1 MKGKDIFLGLSYIDG
16 KYVEEA
22 EFGAFTPEKGERAK
36 PRKPKRLRRPLL
48 IAAIVAL
55 TALLAGCAVAYALH
69 LRDLKL
75 GTREFQVD
83 IWNEEEQ
90 VSKTETVTQNVFS
103 LSGINGSPSYQAAK
117 EWFDFTQSYDPDQK
131 ILGSVWGN
139 LPEYPGYEG
148 YNLYSQEMVD
158 KVDEIVAKYH
168 LKLDGPA
175 LASSSPRATYR
186 YLGIENVL
194 NPGTT
199 AQAREP
205 DLGWY
210 TEAGHFYT
218 SFDLQLGEET
228 GWEPRVPCVYEIR
241 PKDCFFTQTL
251 DIDDSVDWKEW
262 NYKTAAGDQVLIL
275 RAEDYWGGWIL
286 CDRSDAMVAVRADT
300 TRVVGTDEG
309 GYARSINT
317 PMTERQI
324 EQLADA
330 INFGLVPKPGDP
342 ALLDET
348 ADVDTSAWTQTS
360 NGVTV
365 KLKKAETD
373 GLTVRLHLSIT
384 ASEGVEL
391 PQEILPGQAKYLSFG
406 LADFGSS
413 FGPTEERKL
422 FLGGGSGYVVN
433 DGDGK
438 GNTADY
444 ILSDCT
450 IYEDGE
456 SFRPGD
462 VWNFS
467 ADGLKVIQWN
477 EKLAQFDYLWEQEGN
492 WSFDIPFERCD
503 SDCRELQFVSEPLT
517 TSACTGWA
525 ADGSGDDVIGDVTVT
540 SLRLRR
546 YTINL
551 TTEGIVE
558 NGRVRHPSCDFYSP
572 QNGQY
577 SYIVMKDGSRQKL
590 QLSNQQIELA
600 EPVDLDQVDHIL
612 LMDGAKLYP
621 VELP

>member
-1 MKGKDIFLGLSYIDG
+1 MKGRDIFLGLSYIDG

-22 EFGAFTPEKGERAK
+22 EFGVFTPEKGERAK
-36 PRKPKRLRRPLL
+36 PRKAKRLRRPLL

-55 TALLAGCAVAYALH
+55 TALLAGCAVAYVLH

-90 VSKTETVTQNVFS
+90 VSKTETVTQTALS
-103 LSGINGSPSYQAAK
+103 LNGITGSPSYQAAK

-158 KVDEIVAKYH
+158 KVDEIVEKYH
-168 LKLDGPA
+168 LKLDGSA

-186 YLGIENVL
+186 YLGIESML

-205 DLGWY
+205 NLGWY

-275 RAEDYWGGWIL
+275 RAEDYWAGWIL
-286 CDRSDAMVAVRADT
+286 CDRSDAMVALRADT
-300 TRVVGTDEG
+300 TRMVGTDEG
-309 GYARSINT
+309 GYSHFIKT

-330 INFGLVPKPGDP
+330 INFSLVPKPGDP

-348 ADVDTSAWTQTS
+348 ANVDTSVWTQTS

-373 GLTVRLHLSIT
+373 GLTVRLHMSIT
-384 ASEGVEL
+384 APEGVEL
-391 PQEILPGQAKYLSFG
+391 PQEVVPGQVPILS
-406 LADFGSS
+406 LGSANLGGCL
-413 FGPTEERKL
+413 GPTEERD
-422 FLGGGSGYVVN
+422 FSVGGGSGYSVN

-438 GNTADY
+438 ENTADY
-444 ILSDCT
+444 LLSDCT
-450 IYEDGE
+450 EYMDGD

-467 ADGLKVIQWN
+467 ANAVMVTQWN
-477 EKLAQFDYLWEQEGN
+477 NELIQMDYLWEQEGN
-492 WSFDIPFERCD
+492 WVFDIPFESCD
-503 SDCRELQFVSEPLT
+503 SDCRELQFVSELLT
-517 TSACTGWA
+517 TSACA
-525 ADGSGDDVIGDVTVT
+525 AGTDVIEDVTVT
-540 SLRLRR
+540 SLCLRR
-546 YTINL
+546 YTVNL
-551 TTEGIVE
+551 TPEGIVE
-558 NGRVRHPSCDFYSP
+558 NGRVYYPSYSFSSP
-572 QNGQY
+572 RNDKF
-577 SYIVMKDGSRQKL
+577 SYIVMKDGSQRE
-590 QLSNQQIELA
+590 LSLASGYVELT

-612 LMDGAKLYP
+612 LMDGTELYP
-621 VELP
+621 VE